1 MAGTETHGALWLIV
15 VRDGNLL
22 SMSKRSTAQCV
33 QGGALR
39 CAAPT
44 TRRSGLR
51 IKDGDVVLD
60 AEGVRIKYRFD
71 LYHRIDDYF
80 RVVLDVEMF
89 D

>member
-1 MAGTETHGALWLIV
+1 MAWPRARMAGTEPRGVLWLIV

-51 IKDGDVVLD
+51 IKDGDVLLD
-60 AEGVRIKYRFD
+60 AEGVGIKYRRD
-71 LYHRIDDYF
+71 LVSYGR
-80 RVVLDVEMF
+80 
-89 D
+89 